1 MSMERKYRMN
11 SFHIKKSLLNL
22 STAKGS
28 LLGIVSSS
36 SQKILRH
43 KMQHAPF
50 LHSPLVS
57 LSSAKY
63 PPLQI
68 HPSDNE
74 QSSEGVRSRATHSS
88 ASR

>member
-1 MSMERKYRMN
+1 MCILYNRKQQFLKQY
-11 SFHIKKSLLNL
+11 HG
-22 STAKGS
+22 TAG

-36 SQKILRH
+36 SQNILHH

-50 LHSPLVS
+50 LHRPLVS
-57 LSSAKY
+57 LSSVKY

-68 HPSDNE
+68 HPSDHE